1 METLHSKSLPN
12 RIDMADG
19 DTLQNILLMAHARH
33 QLKSGVVFPILQK
46 LLVFHLRFMI
56 GVDICGQIILACCIF
71 CLQGSTGSQG
81 Y

>member
-1 METLHSKSLPN
+1 METLHSKSLLN

-46 LLVFHLRFMI
+46 LLVFHLHFMI

-71 CLQGSTGSQG
+71 CLQGSLGSQG

>member
-1 METLHSKSLPN
+1 METLHSKSLLN

-33 QLKSGVVFPILQK
+33 QLVFHILRK
-46 LLVFHLRFMI
+46 LLVSHPNFMI

-71 CLQGSTGSQG
+71 CFQGSTSSQG

>member
-1 METLHSKSLPN
+1 METLHTKYLLN

-19 DTLQNILLMAHARH
+19 DTLQNIPLMAHARH
-33 QLKSGVVFPILQK
+33 QLKSGVVFHILQK
-46 LLVFHLRFMI
+46 LLVCHPCFVI

-71 CLQGSTGSQG
+71 CLQGSPGSQG

>member
-1 METLHSKSLPN
+1 
-12 RIDMADG
+12 MADG

-33 QLKSGVVFPILQK
+33 QLVFHILRK
-46 LLVFHLRFMI
+46 LLVSHPNFMI